1 MKRKKNKN
9 SSFLFEI
16 FDDPSYISDYLKAEY
31 IFSEDLS
38 EKLETLI
45 NQDGFKQTLDGLN
58 ILWHKSKKYLLL
70 KLLNIEFDLLRK
82 QSENADKDEI
92 NEKRI
97 EDFKETIK
105 FLFENAITMQNKME
119 VDDTSLHRYFYLF
132 IDYGLNIKE
141 LEDYIERCFANL
153 FYIVSGIST
162 IDNETAN
169 FYLPIVLYRAKKEVL
184 IGKFE
189 NLNLFMYTY
198 CNNLN
203 HSPLSNCTLL
213 LLAFTFYYYTHIK
226 CNDEEYLTLKNHI
239 EGFITYR
246 NIISGKNYYSF
257 KDAIILLLNE
267 FDISYFNFRY
277 NLEKIKRI
285 CDISDLPI
293 INEERIEFEDLALNF
308 YTDYLIASNVE
319 KYDNFLTNFKID
331 KKDVFLNLLKKIRNR
346 YFKEDSNELN
356 SEKLDRNFISF
367 CCGEE
372 ITFENF
378 ISREN
383 EKHCLF
389 NFINENLKNEIYQIL
404 NYYDRYFDGN
414 YLNNLSDSLND
425 SFKEFYGYSSRVKRS
440 VEPVSLYVK
449 DELLIPDNFNII
461 QIKSKEAF
469 KPLFTNCINISKKI
483 ELKIKSSFIKNIV
496 KPIII
501 DKNFDKNIEEIT
513 RNKVSFIENG
523 IEFLTNNI
531 VDQELKAK
539 FESSYEKAIKE
550 SYLKTLFYPNTI
562 ILNNGFEFFIEYMPS
577 YYENVSD
584 DDINNELAKLKKI
597 DENRYIFEDCIF
609 EENEIKDILKIKLRK
624 FKVDIKFYCK
634 FNKGDIITFYY

>member
-141 LEDYIERCFANL
+141 LKNYIEKCFANL
-153 FYIVSGIST
+153 FYIVSVGST

-213 LLAFTFYYYTHIK
+213 LLAFTFYYYTQIK

-239 EGFITYR
+239 EGFITCR
-246 NIISGKNYYSF
+246 NIISGNNYYSF
-257 KDAIILLLNE
+257 KDAIILLLNK

-277 NLEKIKRI
+277 NLGKIKRI
-285 CDISDLPI
+285 CDISDLPV

-367 CCGEE
+367 YCGEE

-404 NYYDRYFDGN
+404 NYYDRYFDSN
-414 YLNNLSDSLND
+414 YLNSLADSLND

-513 RNKVSFIENG
+513 KNKVSFIENG

-539 FESSYEKAIKE
+539 FESSYKKAIKE